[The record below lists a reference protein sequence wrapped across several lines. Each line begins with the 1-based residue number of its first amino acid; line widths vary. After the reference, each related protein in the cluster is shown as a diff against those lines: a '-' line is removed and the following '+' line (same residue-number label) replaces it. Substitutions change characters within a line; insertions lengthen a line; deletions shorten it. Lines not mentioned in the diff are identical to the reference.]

1 MTTSMQNS
9 QESRCRFHIRLAVAG
24 FSLRLQYRLGLSRS
38 FSGWGFQE
46 GSHNFRNC
54 PLVGTHFIG
63 AEDTGHGQ
71 RWGIGD
77 PPFSSSSL
85 EMGLLATSPS
95 QLMLPFS
102 LAPSSAN
109 SWKRITTLV
118 LTKFDSVIFQRF
130 SSLLYLI
137 DLNEIQ
143 YIGKCSIF

>member
-63 AEDTGHGQ
+63 AEDTGHG
-71 RWGIGD
+71 
-77 PPFSSSSL
+77 
-85 EMGLLATSPS
+85 
-95 QLMLPFS
+95 
-102 LAPSSAN
+102 
-109 SWKRITTLV
+109 
-118 LTKFDSVIFQRF
+118 
-130 SSLLYLI
+130 
-137 DLNEIQ
+137 
-143 YIGKCSIF
+143 